1 MDSEIPIIDES
12 GAIVE
17 NPDLETGY
25 IFTEYLDTDG
35 AGTLELQRR
44 VYRKYTPYQLEQIKE
59 QKEQDNFNTFI
70 SNSIIPNLST
80 QDILSIEKYVP
91 DFQKTQEYKKGY
103 AFKKNNVIYHI
114 V

>member
-25 IFTEYLDTDG
+25 VANEYLDTDG
-35 AGTLELQRR
+35 AGTLELQKR
-44 VYRKYTPYQLEQIKE
+44 VYHKYTSEQLAQLKE
-59 QKEQDNFNTFI
+59 QKEQNNFNTFI
-70 SNSIIPNLST
+70 LNSIIPNLST
-80 QDILSIEKYVP
+80 KDILSIEKYVP